1 MAGKAPIEYPIS
13 AGGVVYRVG
22 ADGTEVALCGRTRGS
37 TWNLPKG
44 TPDDGETIE
53 QTALR
58 EVREE
63 TGLVTEIEASLTTI
77 DYWFAAADRSVHF
90 HKHVHFFLMGAR
102 GGSLNNHD
110 PEFDVVRWFPLE
122 NALGAL
128 THKNEAEVVR
138 EAAAL
143 LEGAG

>member
-1 MAGKAPIEYPIS
+1 M
-13 AGGVVYRVG
+13 YRVG
-22 ADGTEVALCGRTRGS
+22 DAGTEVALCGRTRGS

-63 TGLVTEIEASLTTI
+63 TGLVTEIEAPLTTI
-77 DYWFAAADRSVHF
+77 DYWFVAADRSVRF

-102 GGSLNNHD
+102 GGSLNDHD
-110 PEFDVVRWFPLE
+110 PEFDFVRWFSLE
-122 NALGAL
+122 SALGAL
-128 THKNEAEVVR
+128 THENEVDVVR

-143 LEGAG
+143 LEGVG